1 MYAPHSFREAK
12 RSSRRLMRERV
23 VSVAMGESSH
33 DFAPTEGDFPA
44 CLPYSGMAVGSVRF
58 TLDDG
63 ETIIVPDDEL
73 RRIYES
79 LWAMS
84 PEPGAVSTAAL
95 VMDVSRLSHYGARSV
110 ELTTPQSAVFR
121 KAVAL
126 LHV

>member
-1 MYAPHSFREAK
+1 
-12 RSSRRLMRERV
+12 
-23 VSVAMGESSH
+23 
-33 DFAPTEGDFPA
+33 
-44 CLPYSGMAVGSVRF
+44 MAVGSVSF
-58 TLDDG
+58 TLDHG

-84 PEPGAVSTAAL
+84 HEPGAISTAAV
-95 VMDVSRLSHYGARSV
+95 VMDVSRLSPYGPRSV
-110 ELTTPQSAVFR
+110 DLKHPQSTVFR

>member
-1 MYAPHSFREAK
+1 MS
-12 RSSRRLMRERV
+12 
-23 VSVAMGESSH
+23 
-33 DFAPTEGDFPA
+33 
-44 CLPYSGMAVGSVRF
+44 VGSVRF

-84 PEPGAVSTAAL
+84 NEHGAISTAAL
-95 VMDVSRLSHYGARSV
+95 VMDVSRLSPYGTRSV
-110 ELTTPQSAVFR
+110 ELTIPQSAVFR